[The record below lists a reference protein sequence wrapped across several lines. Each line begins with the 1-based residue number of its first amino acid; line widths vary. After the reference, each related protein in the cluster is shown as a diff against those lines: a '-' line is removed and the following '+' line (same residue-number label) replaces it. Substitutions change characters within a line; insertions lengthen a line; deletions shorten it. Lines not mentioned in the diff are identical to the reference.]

1 MTNQFSLAPSRQFR
15 YRPLRQIDHSP
26 FQMLQ
31 TGLPKRG
38 SQHSDELIEL
48 AIAVRDQGFQRPAA
62 RARLAGCSNVT
73 ISCAWLDNQPIPKFP
88 RQRLKNCCPS
98 RAEPKVRIHLPPAD
112 SPSLSGFGLRPRKDA
127 GFPPFWRRCGAA
139 ASTETRTARQHRAE
153 EG

>member
-1 MTNQFSLAPSRQFR
+1 
-15 YRPLRQIDHSP
+15 
-26 FQMLQ
+26 MLQ

-98 RAEPKVRIHLPPAD
+98 RAEPKVRIHLPPAKSLQTLVPEAGAWRAWWSSSTRGTLLFHS
-112 SPSLSGFGLRPRKDA
+112 SPA
-127 GFPPFWRRCGAA
+127 
-139 ASTETRTARQHRAE
+139 
-153 EG
+153 

>member
-73 ISCAWLDNQPIPKFP
+73 ISCAWLDNQPILKFP
-88 RQRLKNCCPS
+88 RQRLKIVAPLERNRKFES
-98 RAEPKVRIHLPPAD
+98 ISLQLRVRL
-112 SPSLSGFGLRPRKDA
+112 
-127 GFPPFWRRCGAA
+127 
-139 ASTETRTARQHRAE
+139 
-153 EG
+153 